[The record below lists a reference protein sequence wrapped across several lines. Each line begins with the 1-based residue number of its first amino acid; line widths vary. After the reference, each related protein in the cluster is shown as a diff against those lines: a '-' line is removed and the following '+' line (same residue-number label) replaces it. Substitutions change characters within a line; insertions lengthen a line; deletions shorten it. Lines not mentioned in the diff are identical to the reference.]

1 MEAHN
6 FEGEAADHSPDNL
19 HSPDEAGG
27 NLQQCSMVRH
37 NTLGVDDHKAVEAE
51 KREEYFAEVR
61 DIRDEG
67 AR

>member
-19 HSPDEAGG
+19 HNLDEAGD
-27 NLQQCSMVRH
+27 NLQQCLMVRH
-37 NTLGVDDHKAVEAE
+37 NTLEVDVHKAVEAG

-61 DIRDEG
+61 DIRDVG

>member
-6 FEGEAADHSPDNL
+6 FVGEAADHSPDNL
-19 HSPDEAGG
+19 HNPDGAGG
-27 NLQQCSMVRH
+27 NLQLCLMVRH
-37 NTLGVDDHKAVEAE
+37 NTLEVDVHKAVEAE

-61 DIRDEG
+61 DIRDVG

>member
-6 FEGEAADHSPDNL
+6 FEEEAADHSPNNL
-19 HSPDEAGG
+19 RNLDEVGG
-27 NLQQCSMVRH
+27 NLQQCSMVLH
-37 NTLGVDDHKAVEAE
+37 NTLGVDVHKAVEAE

-61 DIRDEG
+61 DIRDVG